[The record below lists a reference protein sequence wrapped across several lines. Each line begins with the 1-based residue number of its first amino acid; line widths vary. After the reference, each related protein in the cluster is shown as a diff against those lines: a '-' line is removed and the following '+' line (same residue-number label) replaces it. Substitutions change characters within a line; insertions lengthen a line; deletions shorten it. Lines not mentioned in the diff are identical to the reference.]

1 MEPTFTFRNLDASDN
16 IKEHT
21 RQKISKLDK
30 YLLKPI
36 AAHVILSVDRH
47 EHKAEITLV
56 DMGHEYIGIEKST
69 DMFASIDNAV
79 HKIERQLRKAKDKI
93 RDHHRAY

>member
-21 RQKISKLDK
+21 RQKILKLDK
-30 YLLKPI
+30 YLQKPI
-36 AAHVILSVDRH
+36 SAHVILTVDRH

-56 DMGHEYIGIEKST
+56 DMGKEYVGVERTS
-69 DMFASIDNAV
+69 DMMASIDNAV
-79 HKIERQLRKAKDKI
+79 HKIESQLRKAKEKI
-93 RDHHRAY
+93 KDHHRV

>member
-36 AAHVILSVDRH
+36 AAHVILTVDRH

-56 DMGHEYIGIEKST
+56 DMGREYVGVERSA
-69 DMFASIDNAV
+69 DMLASIDNAV
-79 HKIERQLRKAKDKI
+79 HKIESQLRKAKEKI
-93 RDHHRAY
+93 KNHHRV

>member
-1 MEPTFTFRNLDASDN
+1 MEPTFTFRNLDASDT

-56 DMGHEYIGIEKST
+56 DMGREYVGVERSS
-69 DMFASIDNAV
+69 DMLASIDNAV
-79 HKIERQLRKAKDKI
+79 HKIERQLRKHKEKVK
-93 RDHHRAY
+93 DHHRV